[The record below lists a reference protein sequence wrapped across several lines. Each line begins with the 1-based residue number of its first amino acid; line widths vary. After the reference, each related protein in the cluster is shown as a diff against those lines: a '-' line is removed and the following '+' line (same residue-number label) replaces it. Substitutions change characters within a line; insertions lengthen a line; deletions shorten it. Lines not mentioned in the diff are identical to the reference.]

1 MALFKECEKE
11 TKTKAFSKEGLAQ
24 ADKMSPEEVFDGGMK
39 LRRVQEKRYNVDQFL
54 KKMIS
59 ELSTQK
65 EAVDADIASEKSKGK
80 RCNMTVIEDLEEKR
94 SQHNFHIDNLELL
107 LRLVDNNQ
115 INPDE
120 VESLKTF
127 IVDYVGMLV

>member
-1 MALFKECEKE
+1 
-11 TKTKAFSKEGLAQ
+11 
-24 ADKMSPEEVFDGGMK
+24 
-39 LRRVQEKRYNVDQFL
+39 
-54 KKMIS
+54 
-59 ELSTQK
+59 
-65 EAVDADIASEKSKGK
+65 
-80 RCNMTVIEDLEEKR
+80 MTVIEDLEEKR